1 LVAGYWR
8 REKSTM
14 TKNYDWI
21 VIGGGITGAAL
32 AYELAKQGVKTLLL
46 DPTPQPYQATRYS
59 YGGLGY
65 WAGTTTLTHQLC
77 AEGIALHR
85 QLTAELGA
93 ETEFRELP
101 VLFTI
106 PADTNPEAIA
116 AQYRQLTDSV
126 ELLTPETVASLE
138 PLLNPQALSG
148 ALRIPHAQINPI
160 RTTAAYRAAF
170 ARLGGT
176 IRAEPVQTWEW
187 EGDRLIGVTTQ
198 VAKSQATY
206 HCDHIT
212 LCAGAWSRSLLKS
225 LGIRLPIYFTHATG
239 LELYAPPDL
248 QFHHLIITAL
258 LQRSHLEA
266 TATQPDWATRWDQPG
281 EEIAPAI
288 LDPGIAQFQDGRILL
303 GQGSHTLSDLDAPL
317 DAQGEEA
324 KIREAIAPLCPI
336 LAEQPAQ
343 WFRCLVA
350 FSPTPLPQV
359 GPVPGCNGLSLFSG
373 FSNTLVLA
381 PPLAR
386 HFARWALSNQNDVI
400 DQLQSSP

>member
-1 LVAGYWR
+1 
-8 REKSTM
+8 M

-65 WAGTTTLTHQLC
+65 WAGTTPLTRQLC
-77 AEGIALHR
+77 GEGIDLHR
-85 QLTAELGA
+85 QLAAELGGA
-93 ETEFRELP
+93 TEFREQP
-101 VLFTI
+101 VLFMI
-106 PADTNPEAIA
+106 PADRDPEAIRDSVPIA
-116 AQYRQLTDSV
+116 DQYRQYTDSV
-126 ELLTPETVASLE
+126 ELLTPGAVAAAE
-138 PLLNPQALSG
+138 PLLNPQAISG

-176 IRAEPVQTWEW
+176 IRAEPVQTWER
-187 EGDRLIGVTTQ
+187 EGDRLLGVTTQ
-198 VAKSQATY
+198 VAKSQVTY
-206 HCDHIT
+206 HSGHIT
-212 LCAGAWSRSLLKS
+212 LCAGAWSRSLLQA
-225 LGIRLPIYFTHATG
+225 LGICLPVYFTHATG
-239 LELYAPPDL
+239 LELYSTPDL
-248 QFHHLIITAL
+248 QFHHLIMTAL
-258 LQRSHLEA
+258 LQRPHLEA
-266 TATQPDWATRWDQPG
+266 TATTPDCEPRWDQPG
-281 EEIAPAI
+281 AELAPAI

-303 GQGSHTLSDLDAPL
+303 GQSSHTLSDLNAPL
-317 DAQGEEA
+317 DAQAEEA
-324 KIREAIAPLCPI
+324 KIRGAIAPLCPI

-350 FSPTPLPQV
+350 FNPAPLPHV
-359 GPVPGCNGLSLFSG
+359 GQVPGCKGLSLFTG

-386 HFARWALSNQNDVI
+386 HFARWALSRQDEVM
-400 DQLQSSP
+400 DQLAVPQ

>member
-1 LVAGYWR
+1 
-8 REKSTM
+8 M

-65 WAGTTTLTHQLC
+65 WAGTTPLTRQLC

-85 QLTAELGA
+85 QLAAELGG

-106 PADTNPEAIA
+106 PAATDPEAIA
-116 AQYRQLTDSV
+116 AEYRQFTDTL
-126 ELLTPETVASLE
+126 ELLTPAAVAAAE
-138 PLLNPQALSG
+138 PLLNPKALSG

-170 ARLGGT
+170 VRLGGT
-176 IRAEPVQTWEW
+176 IRAEPVQAWERSG
-187 EGDRLIGVTTQ
+187 ERLLGVTTQ

-206 HCDHIT
+206 QSGHIT
-212 LCAGAWSRSLLKS
+212 LCAGAWSRSLLRD
-225 LGIRLPIYFTHATG
+225 LDLHLPIYFTHATG
-239 LELYAPPDL
+239 LELHGDPHL
-248 QFHHLIITAL
+248 KFHHLIITAL
-258 LQRSHLEA
+258 LQRSHLQANATDPDREA
-266 TATQPDWATRWDQPG
+266 AWDQPG
-281 EEIAPAI
+281 VEISPAI
-288 LDPGIAQFQDGRILL
+288 LDPGIAQFPDGRILL

-324 KIREAIAPLCPI
+324 KIRGAIAPLCPI

-343 WFRCLVA
+343 WFRC
-350 FSPTPLPQV
+350 
-359 GPVPGCNGLSLFSG
+359 
-373 FSNTLVLA
+373 
-381 PPLAR
+381 
-386 HFARWALSNQNDVI
+386 
-400 DQLQSSP
+400 

>member
-1 LVAGYWR
+1 
-8 REKSTM
+8 M

-32 AYELAKQGVKTLLL
+32 AYELAKQGIKTLLL
-46 DPTPQPYQATRYS
+46 DPTPEPYQATRYS

-65 WAGTTTLTHQLC
+65 WAGTTALTRQLC

-85 QLTAELGA
+85 QLAAELGG

-106 PADTNPEAIA
+106 PADRDPEAIA
-116 AQYRQLTDSV
+116 AEYRQYADSL
-126 ELLTPETVASLE
+126 ELLTPATVAALE
-138 PLLNPQALSG
+138 PLLNPQVLSG

-170 ARLGGT
+170 SRLGGT
-176 IRAEPVQTWEW
+176 IRAEPVQAWER
-187 EGDRLIGVTTQ
+187 EGDGYAKTDRLIGVTTQ

-206 HCDHIT
+206 HSGHIT
-212 LCAGAWSRSLLKS
+212 LCAGAWSRSLLQK
-225 LGIRLPIYFTHATG
+225 LGVRLPVYFTHATG
-239 LELYAPPDL
+239 LELYGAPNLHFD
-248 QFHHLIITAL
+248 HLIITAL

-266 TATQPDWATRWDQPG
+266 IATKPEWETRWDQPG
-281 EEIAPAI
+281 VEIAPAI

-303 GQGSHTLSDLDAPL
+303 GQTSHTLSDLDAPL
-317 DAQGEEA
+317 DASAEEA
-324 KIREAIAPLCPI
+324 KIRAAIAPLCPLI
-336 LAEQPAQ
+336 AEQPAQ

-350 FSPTPLPQV
+350 FNPAPLPYV
-359 GPVPGCNGLSLFSG
+359 GAVPGWTGLSLFTG

-386 HFARWALSNQNDVI
+386 HFARWALSRQDEVME
-400 DQLQSSP
+400 QLAVPQ